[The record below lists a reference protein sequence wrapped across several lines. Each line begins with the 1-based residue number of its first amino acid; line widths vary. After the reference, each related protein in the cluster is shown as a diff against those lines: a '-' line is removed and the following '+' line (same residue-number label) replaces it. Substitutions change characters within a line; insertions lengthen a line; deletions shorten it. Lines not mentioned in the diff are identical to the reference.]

1 MALRLSHSPGSRS
14 ARVRWL
20 LEELDADY
28 ELVPVDR
35 DARSSPEHRRRHPLG
50 RVPALETDE
59 GTLFETAALCLYLA
73 ELHPEA
79 GLLPPEASFAR
90 ALVYQ
95 WISFGLSEIEPFTA
109 EAARLSE
116 SDPERAE
123 QARER
128 VRLAVAALEDVLARN
143 AFLVGDKLTV
153 ADVTCGSAL
162 FSARRQGLTDGH
174 TAVAAYLERL
184 EQRPART
191 RAYEPS

>member
-1 MALRLSHSPGSRS
+1 MTLRLSHSPNSRS

-20 LEELDADY
+20 LEEIGADY

-35 DARSSPEHRRRHPLG
+35 EARSSPEHRRRHPLG

-79 GLLPPEASFAR
+79 QLLPPEASFAR

-95 WISFGLSEIEPFTA
+95 WISFGLSELEPFTA
-109 EAARLSE
+109 EASRLNE
-116 SDPERAE
+116 IDPQRAE

-128 VRLAVAALEDVLARN
+128 VRLAVAALEAVLATSP
-143 AFLVGDKLTV
+143 FLVGEHLTV

-162 FSARRQGLTDGH
+162 FSARRQGLTDGRA
-174 TAVAAYLERL
+174 AVEAYLDRL
-184 EQRPART
+184 QQRPARL